1 MNKKKVLVLGVGA
14 QGSAAARK
22 LDREPDVSE
31 IVCADID
38 RTAVDSLVSELTKA
52 TGATVDAHSKDSI
65 VEAARGVDLI
75 LNGLPLECTKN
86 VLDAALEVKAN
97 YQDYAATTSL
107 DEDWVESIRI
117 QYDVYGPRFKEIG
130 RLAIVGTGSAPG
142 LICAATRD
150 AMRYLDTCDTIY
162 NIVWEGVEAKRFL
175 PFWWSPV
182 TALHDMSEKGYAFE
196 NGRLIRLEAFE
207 HPVWR
212 QYEEADHELV
222 FVEHCHDEP
231 IHYSFNAEKFFK
243 GAKNAYFKYAGA
255 GVDFAKPLYCAGLL
269 SHEKEIINGVEIA
282 PFDVVLK
289 HIPPAPK
296 YREEIKEIIDEGLV
310 SDSGCMV
317 IEAYGRK
324 DDKDIMVETHVN
336 APGLVES
343 YKLAGITAEMYLTGQ
358 GGYLFSKLFIND
370 KYDQTGL
377 ISSDMLT
384 MDQVDTYFE
393 YAKELGITLST
404 EIKEL

>member
-1 MNKKKVLVLGVGA
+1 MKSKKVLVLGVGA
-14 QGSAAARK
+14 QGSAAAKR
-22 LDREPDVSE
+22 LDAEPNVE
-31 IVCADID
+31 QIICADRD
-38 RTAVDSLVSELTKA
+38 KSAVDNLVRTLSKA
-52 TGATVDAHSKDSI
+52 VGTTVDAHNKDSI
-65 VEAARGVDLI
+65 VAAAEGADLI

-97 YQDYAATTSL
+97 YQDYAATTAL
-107 DEDWVESIRI
+107 DEDWVESIRL
-117 QYDVYGPRFKEIG
+117 QYDVYGPRFAEIG
-130 RLAIVGTGSAPG
+130 RLALVGTGSAPG

-182 TALHDMSEKGYAFE
+182 TALHDMSEKSYAFVD
-196 NGRLIRLEAFE
+196 GKLIRLEAFE
-207 HPVWR
+207 HPIKR
-212 QYEEADHELV
+212 RYEGMDEEIT

-231 IHYSFNAEKFFK
+231 IHYSFNAERFFK

-255 GVDFAKPLYCAGLL
+255 GVDFARPLYRAGLI
-269 SHEKEIINGVEIA
+269 SHEKEVVDGVEIA
-282 PFDVVLK
+282 PFDLVLK

-296 YREEIKEIIDEGLV
+296 YREEIKEIIDDGLV

-317 IEAYGRK
+317 VEAYGKK
-324 DDKDIMVETHVN
+324 DGKDVLVETHVN
-336 APGLVES
+336 SPGLVES
-343 YKLAGITAEMYLTGQ
+343 FELAGITAEMYLTGQ
-358 GGYLFSKLFIND
+358 GGFLFSKLFLND
-370 KYDQTGL
+370 KFDQTGL

-393 YAKELGITLST
+393 YARELKITLDT
-404 EIKEL
+404 KIKEL